1 MHRSRLRVENNYKYL
16 YLYMEATI
24 EILKLLLPSLFVF
37 LTAWLVLRAF
47 LNRETDVVQGLLAR
61 DAENR
66 RVDLLKT
73 TNETLLPMRLQAYE
87 RMTLFCSRMEIGQ
100 LVTNTDATPNMTAE
114 MYKTALVLQVEE
126 EFNHNITQQVY
137 MTDDLWNIILLAKK
151 EVTQI
156 CQKIYND
163 LMNEHQNKGQEGVPS
178 AKDFLDALVAY
189 LQQNPQIGY
198 IQALGAIKKEVGV
211 LFN

>member
-1 MHRSRLRVENNYKYL
+1 
-16 YLYMEATI
+16 MEATI

>member
-1 MHRSRLRVENNYKYL
+1 MHRSCLRVENNYKYL

>member
-1 MHRSRLRVENNYKYL
+1 
-16 YLYMEATI
+16 MEATI
-24 EILKLLLPSLFVF
+24 EILKLLVPSLFVF
-37 LTAWLVLRAF
+37 LTAWIVLRAF

-66 RVDLLKT
+66 RVDLMKT
-73 TNETLLPMRLQAYE
+73 TNETILPMRLQAYE

-100 LVTNTDATPNMTAE
+100 LVTNTDARPGMTAE
-114 MYKTALVLQVEE
+114 MYKMALIMQVEE
-126 EFNHNITQQVY
+126 ELHHNITQQVY

-156 CQKIYND
+156 CQKLHLD
-163 LMNEHQNKGQEGVPS
+163 LIKEYEAKGIDGVPS
-178 AKDFLDALVAY
+178 SKDFLDALVAY
-189 LQQNPQIGY
+189 LSKNPQIGY